1 MHHQKPQFEATI
13 KHFAI
18 ANLKAKIINWHSNS
32 NSLQNDILDFWSTYD
47 VFLCGR
53 KSNMHKQSEQT
64 YIVLDQTL
72 HDPSYLRPP
81 LEPFER
87 PKFLPSPGDK
97 DYFRIKSQLETE
109 HSNNN
114 KFGYNEASK
123 RNSDYDTVKSKL
135 LKMLL
140 KRAFIRV
147 FELFTVFLASI
158 DGLLSITFDTPDDK
172 S

>member
-1 MHHQKPQFEATI
+1 M
-13 KHFAI
+13 
-18 ANLKAKIINWHSNS
+18 KIQTHYSK
-32 NSLQNDILDFWSTYD
+32 D
-47 VFLCGR
+47 LCF
-53 KSNMHKQSEQT
+53 
-64 YIVLDQTL
+64 
-72 HDPSYLRPP
+72 RPP

-97 DYFRIKSQLETE
+97 DFFRIKSQLETE